1 MHVSA
6 RPLDYA
12 EALKDPGSFF
22 DTPGAVVKAAGLR
35 REQKMEILKRWE
47 ADARLL
53 MVASDESM
61 SGGEQPQLQDV
72 QEAMRELEA
81 DSRGRSNKPGKNPGS
96 KLGSK
101 LR

>member
-6 RPLDYA
+6 RPFDYE

-22 DTPGAVVKAAGLR
+22 DTPGAVVKAAGLTR
-35 REQKMEILKRWE
+35 VQKMEILKRWE

-81 DSRGRSNKPGKNPGS
+81 DSRGRSKNPRKNSGKNPGK
-96 KLGSK
+96 KLG
-101 LR
+101 